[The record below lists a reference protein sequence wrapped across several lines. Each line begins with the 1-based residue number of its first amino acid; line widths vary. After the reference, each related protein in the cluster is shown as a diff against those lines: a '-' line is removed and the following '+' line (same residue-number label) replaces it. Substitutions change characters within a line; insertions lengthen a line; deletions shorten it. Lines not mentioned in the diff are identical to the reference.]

1 MGMEQKDTQENPA
14 KAAWVPAIL
23 SAVIALVVWSSSR
36 RTGIHMGG
44 GFEGEGEDLS
54 VLWTELP
61 FVVLAA
67 GVLPVAVWLLTV
79 RLLRRSVGRGSLV
92 MIAAA
97 AAVGVTLLY
106 AVGLYVWADQLDPAY
121 VRSLGSHLHL

>member
-1 MGMEQKDTQENPA
+1 MGSGHPLGRHRPRRVEL
-14 KAAWVPAIL
+14 VPAHRHPPG
-23 SAVIALVVWSSSR
+23 R
-36 RTGIHMGG
+36 RLR
-44 GFEGEGEDLS
+44 GEGEDLS

-92 MIAAA
+92 VIAAA

-106 AVGLYVWADQLDPAY
+106 AVGLYVWADQLHPAY